1 MSRGVIM
8 DLLNYNC
15 IDFKKLLIIKAKSLK
30 ISDVE
35 CHILLIVMTMMDLH
49 MKPIN
54 PQSISQFSSLTIKQ
68 IDTTLLSLL
77 DKHLITRNHGKLD
90 IMPLY
95 HLLMEDKKEEIQEE
109 MNLVS
114 IFENAFARSL
124 NQIELDIISSFKSSG
139 YDDVMIVDALNEA
152 VKSNV
157 LNFRYIEKILDNWSK
172 YGVKKRFAP
181 MNNEPKE
188 TVDENIK
195 NYKWW

>member
-1 MSRGVIM
+1 M

-77 DKHLITRNHGKLD
+77 EMQTIQKSLVQKGKTLCHLRLRNIHV
-90 IMPLY
+90 
-95 HLLMEDKKEEIQEE
+95 
-109 MNLVS
+109 N
-114 IFENAFARSL
+114 
-124 NQIELDIISSFKSSG
+124 
-139 YDDVMIVDALNEA
+139 
-152 VKSNV
+152 
-157 LNFRYIEKILDNWSK
+157 
-172 YGVKKRFAP
+172 
-181 MNNEPKE
+181 
-188 TVDENIK
+188 T
-195 NYKWW
+195 

>member
-1 MSRGVIM
+1 MM

-54 PQSISQFSSLTIKQ
+54 PQTISQFSTLSLKQ

-77 DKHLITRNHGKLD
+77 DKHLITRNRGKLE
-90 IMPLY
+90 ISPLY
-95 HLLMEDKKEEIQEE
+95 SLLLNEKKEEAKEE
-109 MNLVS
+109 MNLIS
-114 IFENAFARSL
+114 MFENAFARSL
-124 NQIELDIISSFKSSG
+124 NQMELDIISSFKSSG

-181 MNNEPKE
+181 MTNESKE
-188 TVDENIK
+188 TVDESIK
-195 NYKWW
+195 DYKWW

>member
-1 MSRGVIM
+1 MIRGEVM

-35 CHILLIVMTMMDLH
+35 CHILLIVMTMMELH

-54 PQSISQFSSLTIKQ
+54 PQTISQFSSLALKS
-68 IDTTLLSLL
+68 IDQTLLSLL
-77 DKHLITRNHGKLD
+77 DKHLITRNRGKLELT
-90 IMPLY
+90 PLY
-95 HLLMEDKKEEIQEE
+95 HLLIDEKKEEVKEE
-109 MNLVS
+109 VNLVS
-114 IFENAFARSL
+114 MFENAFARSL
-124 NQIELDIISSFKSSG
+124 NQMELDIINSFKSSG
-139 YDDVMIVDALNEA
+139 YDDHMILDALNEA

-181 MNNEPKE
+181 MQNEVKD
-188 TVDENIK
+188 TVDESIK
-195 NYKWW
+195 DYKWW

>member
-1 MSRGVIM
+1 M
-8 DLLNYNC
+8 DLLSYNC

-35 CHILLIVMTMMDLH
+35 CHILLIMMTMIELH

-54 PQSISQFSSLTIKQ
+54 PQTISQFSTLTLKQ
-68 IDTTLLSLL
+68 IDTTMLSLL
-77 DKHLITRNHGKLD
+77 DKHFITRNQGKLD
-90 IMPLY
+90 ITPLY
-95 HLLMEDKKEEIQEE
+95 RLLMDEKKEEVKEE

-114 IFENAFARSL
+114 VFENAFARGL

-157 LNFRYIEKILDNWSK
+157 LNFRYIEKILENWSK

-181 MNNEPKE
+181 MNNDEVKE
-188 TVDENIK
+188 TVDESIK

>member
-1 MSRGVIM
+1 M

-35 CHILLIVMTMMDLH
+35 CHILLIVMTMMELH

-54 PQSISQFSSLTIKQ
+54 PQTISQFSSLPLKS
-68 IDTTLLSLL
+68 IDQTLLSLL
-77 DKHLITRNHGKLD
+77 DKHLIVRNRGKLELT
-90 IMPLY
+90 PVY
-95 HLLMEDKKEEIQEE
+95 HLLIDEKKEEVKEE
-109 MNLVS
+109 VNLVS
-114 IFENAFARSL
+114 MFENAFARSL
-124 NQIELDIISSFKSSG
+124 NQMELDIINSFKSSG
-139 YDDVMIVDALNEA
+139 YDDNMILDALNEA

-181 MNNEPKE
+181 MQNEVKE
-188 TVDENIK
+188 TVDESIK
-195 NYKWW
+195 DYKWW

>member
-1 MSRGVIM
+1 M

-54 PQSISQFSSLTIKQ
+54 PQSISQFSSLTLKS

-77 DKHLITRNHGKLD
+77 DKHLITRKNGKLD
-90 IMPLY
+90 ISPLY
-95 HLLMEDKKEEIQEE
+95 HLLINDEKKEVQEE
-109 MNLVS
+109 VDLVS
-114 IFENAFARSL
+114 MFENAFARGL

-139 YDDVMIVDALNEA
+139 YDDAMILDALNEA

-181 MNNEPKE
+181 MNNEVKE
-188 TVDENIK
+188 QVDESIK
-195 NYKWW
+195 DYKWW